1 MGTILFLG
9 GGIEGE
15 VQEQKSILL
24 QKVDTDPLYMCLVIS
39 YRMCYTPKY
48 AILRIVRYGQG
59 LKRVNFMNA
68 MIQVDAIAKQE
79 AQEIFQRLGLT
90 VSDAVNLFLR
100 QTVREQ
106 AIPFH
111 VGQPVYNEET
121 RKAIEDAR
129 S

>member
-1 MGTILFLG
+1 
-9 GGIEGE
+9 
-15 VQEQKSILL
+15 
-24 QKVDTDPLYMCLVIS
+24 
-39 YRMCYTPKY
+39 
-48 AILRIVRYGQG
+48 
-59 LKRVNFMNA
+59 MNA

-129 S
+129 RGIGLTKAYHSAAELFAALDAEEAEDVDN